1 MLRTIARPRWLGLL
15 VLGAVLV
22 LAFVQLGRWQLGVA
36 REDGQRE
43 AAEAA
48 RARPVEDL
56 IAVWAPHTQ
65 FPADG
70 SGRALRATGGYDA
83 PRQVLVADRRLD
95 GVDGW
100 WVLVPLVVDATG
112 ARMPVVRGFV
122 PTPSAA
128 PPAPA
133 GPVTLVGALAPTES
147 PRTAR
152 TTLGE
157 GQVAAVDVPAL
168 LNVWGGEVYN
178 GFLFATSESP
188 DPADVADAGPT
199 DERQG
204 MQRVPPPQ
212 PAGGLSA
219 RNVAYA
225 FQWWIF
231 AAFVG
236 WMWWKMVR
244 DDHRRSR
251 SPAPAEAPSPDTFT
265 AGAHS

>member
-22 LAFVQLGRWQLGVA
+22 LAFVQLGRWQLVVA

-133 GPVTLVGALAPTES
+133 GSVTVVGALAPAES
-147 PRTAR
+147 PRAPRTA
-152 TTLGE
+152 LGQ

-168 LNVWGGEVYN
+168 LNVWGGDVYN
-178 GFLFATSESP
+178 GFLFAQSEQP
-188 DPADVADAGPT
+188 DPGDVAAAGPVA
-199 DERQG
+199 DSPALH
-204 MQRVPPPQ
+204 RVPPPR
-212 PAGGLSA
+212 PPGGLSA

-225 FQWWIF
+225 IQWWVF

-236 WMWWKMVR
+236 WMWWRMVR

-251 SPAPAEAPSPDTFT
+251 SPALAEAPSPDTST
-265 AGAHS
+265 AGAPS